1 MERTE
6 NKIAVIVGG
15 GNGIGEACCELMTE
29 RGWKVVVA
37 DFDLE
42 GAQQVA
48 SRINSVAYKIDV
60 RDTKAVEEL
69 AATIEREVG
78 PVEALAIPAGIVQ
91 DKFHPEEFPMDL
103 YRNILAVNLE
113 GVFNCCRAF
122 APYMVKRRK
131 GSIVAIA
138 SSSAYIGAQLYA
150 YGPSKAAV
158 INLTRS
164 LAGEWG
170 RSGVRVNSISPGPT
184 VVKRQLK
191 RGPGRYAPDADLH
204 LALGR
209 RLAPREI
216 AEGVEFLSSDRA
228 SAITG
233 IDLLMDG
240 GQAAAAGWGF
250 YGGVPSEEGDRKGVL
265 LREN

>member
-6 NKIAVIVGG
+6 KKIAVVVGG
-15 GNGIGEACCELMTE
+15 GNGIGEACCELMAE

-48 SRINSVAYKIDV
+48 ARINSVAYKIDV

-69 AATIEREVG
+69 AATIEKEVG

-91 DKFHPEEFPMDL
+91 DKFHPEEFPMEQ
-103 YRNILAVNLE
+103 YRNILAVNIE
-113 GVFNCCRAF
+113 GTFNCCRAF
-122 APYMVKRRK
+122 GPYMAKRRK

-138 SSSAYIGAQLYA
+138 SSTAYIGHQLYA

-158 INLTRS
+158 INLVRS

-191 RGPGRYAPDADLH
+191 RAPGRYAPDAELH
-204 LALGR
+204 LAMGR

-216 AEGVEFLSSDRA
+216 AEGVEFLSSDRS
-228 SAITG
+228 SAVTG
-233 IDLLMDG
+233 IDLLMDA
-240 GQAAAAGWGF
+240 GQAAGAGWGF
-250 YGGVPSEEGDRKGVL
+250 FGGVPSEEDRKGVL
-265 LREN
+265 LPR